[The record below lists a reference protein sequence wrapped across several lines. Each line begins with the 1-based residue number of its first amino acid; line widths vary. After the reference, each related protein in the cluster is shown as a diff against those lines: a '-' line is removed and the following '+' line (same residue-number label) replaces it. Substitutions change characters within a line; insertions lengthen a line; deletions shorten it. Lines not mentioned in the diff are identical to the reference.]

1 MSKRPN
7 ERDVWDEDWD
17 MTCREIMWWT
27 FLPLLFFS
35 LPLNNNSTLFH
46 SAAVTF
52 ADFFRVY
59 KYDMSEKGTSI
70 SRQTNYFLCINCLYF
85 FFCECR
91 KWNSLLAAVCIILLD
106 FLWLIDLYCWWC
118 YFLWYIF
125 LLSIMLE
132 KICRLMVNEEVNYL
146 IY

>member
-1 MSKRPN
+1 MCEMRI
-7 ERDVWDEDWD
+7 
-17 MTCREIMWWT
+17 EIWHVGKSCDG
-27 FLPLLFFS
+27 LSYLYKYIFF

-59 KYDMSEKGTSI
+59 KYDMSEKGTYI
-70 SRQTNYFLCINCLYF
+70 SRQTNYFLCINCFYF

-91 KWNSLLAAVCIILLD
+91 KWNSLLAAVYIILLY

-118 YFLWYIF
+118 YFLWYIS
-125 LLSIMLE
+125 SIMLR
-132 KICRLMVNEEVNYL
+132 KICRLKVNEEVSCL